1 MQNKDFLQIRKEGA
15 EKNVFGGS
23 MEKNNLLA
31 EKHETS
37 VSNAASERRKAECP
51 IYTLDG
57 RDTECP
63 IYPLDGKKAE
73 SPIFMLGPP
82 DSESS
87 TNIQIETCGK
97 DKKEAPKGFGEA
109 PVSIIKAGSRHP
121 PANLSEGRA
130 NHSPLSNHSNYHVFP
145 VRKRVFKD
153 RFGRE
158 HKEKEEIVCKIK
170 IENSEPEEFSIL
182 TQDIKRLTVIV
193 GDKFSS
199 ACVNPDMAHAAKTI
213 ENAFRSETQRIPVSK
228 IYIDHGWQTI
238 NGRRVYAHD
247 GHYFSETI
255 IFQTGMTLPSYHS
268 SWAQAGQV
276 FFDAYGLYAE
286 KGPMSVMLAFSM
298 LGVLYRVFDEAGY
311 KPRFV
316 LFIHGKT
323 GSMKTTLS
331 KILFIQLTNEIFRD
345 APRRINTDTVTSFER
360 GIILN
365 GRDTVTLV
373 DDYAPAKSPRQQA
386 DNDEKLESI
395 IRMVGDGTGKN
406 RSNPDLEDCRSEG
419 VKGVVALTGELTG
432 KGLSSNLRCFYCG
445 IQKEYVNES
454 MVTYFQ
460 DMPYS
465 FTTLI
470 QYFAFYVAEN
480 WDKIMEYIK
489 GSFQQERAS
498 ARQVLTERR
507 LVDSAAVLR
516 ITCNIIRGFLV
527 RCGRNPDKANML
539 TEEMRNEI
547 LMMAVVSENISLEET
562 TAIRF
567 VKIVEQLLHSG
578 KLNMLAEKP
587 NEQNLTSIDGFYDD
601 QFYYF
606 LPENLYEKV
615 KKVFFSS
622 NIYLPLNLDEAVKAL
637 AEESIIKPSPNG
649 YGKKTYYARIPMGDN
664 KKRSFIKIHK
674 EILQRIAEN

>member
-1 MQNKDFLQIRKEGA
+1 MEA
-15 EKNVFGGS
+15 FGSS

-37 VSNAASERRKAECP
+37 VSNVASERRRA
-51 IYTLDG
+51 
-57 RDTECP
+57 ECP
-63 IYPLDGKKAE
+63 IYPLDGRDAECPIYSLDKRKAE
-73 SPIFMLGPP
+73 RPIYTLRPP
-82 DSESS
+82 SSKGS

-97 DKKEAPKGFGEA
+97 DKEENLKSCGETPAP
-109 PVSIIKAGSRHP
+109 IIRAGSRQP
-121 PANLSEGRA
+121 PANLSEGQA
-130 NHSPLSNHSNYHVFP
+130 NPSPLSNYRVFP
-145 VRKRVFKD
+145 IKKLVFID
-153 RFGRE
+153 RFGRK
-158 HKEKEEIVCKIK
+158 HNDKEVIVCEIK
-170 IENSEPEEFSIL
+170 IEDSEPEEFSIL
-182 TQDIKRLTVIV
+182 TQDIKRLTVII
-193 GDKFSS
+193 GDKFSG
-199 ACVNPDMAHAAKTI
+199 AWVNPNMAHAAKTI
-213 ENAFRSETQRIPVSK
+213 ENTFRSETQGIPVSR
-228 IYIDHGWQTI
+228 IYIDHGWQII
-238 NGRRVYAHD
+238 NGKRVYVHD
-247 GHYFSETI
+247 NQYSPENIT
-255 IFQTGMTLPSYHS
+255 FQTGLTLPFDHS

-276 FFDAYGLYAE
+276 FFDAYSLYSE

-311 KPRFV
+311 KPRFL

-331 KILFIQLTNEIFRD
+331 KILFIQLTNEMFRD
-345 APRRINTDTVTSFER
+345 TPRRINTDTATSFER
-360 GIILN
+360 GIVLN
-365 GRDTVTLV
+365 GRDTVTLI

-386 DNDEKLESI
+386 DIDEKLESI

-406 RSNPDLEDCRSEG
+406 RSNTDLEDCRSEG

-445 IQKEYVNES
+445 IQREYVNES
-454 MVTYFQ
+454 VVTYFQ